1 MSWEYSENRLVQDSA
16 GKVLCDTLDRNLV
29 FAFYSKVLGQEG
41 VLTALLSKIRNCQLA
56 QDALLPILLTI
67 ESEK

>member
-16 GKVLCDTLDRNLV
+16 GKVLRDTLDWNLV
-29 FAFYSKVLGQEG
+29 VAFYSKVLGQEG

-56 QDALLPILLTI
+56 QDALLPKLLTI